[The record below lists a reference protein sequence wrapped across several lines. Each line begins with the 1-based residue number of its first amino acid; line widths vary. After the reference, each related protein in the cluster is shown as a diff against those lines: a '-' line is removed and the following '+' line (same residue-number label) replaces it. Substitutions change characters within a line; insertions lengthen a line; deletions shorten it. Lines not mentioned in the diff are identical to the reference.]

1 MMPEARLE
9 VHSCPELM
17 ELIGRVGFLPL
28 LESGIPGYCAEG
40 MMAEECRF
48 VRFAD
53 GSWEWP
59 LWQWKSALVTEGDCV
74 YGKFFAGKAGFI
86 CRSWWPHFFQWRR
99 SKHPAPE
106 PGTIEDTIL
115 TILNHHGSMIA
126 RELRRSGGKDIRS
139 EIRAKSSSLEL
150 CLMSKNR
157 AEPQSHHTATGLR
170 LVSLSLFAPV
180 AAHAHYLPFEDR
192 EVFVAA
198 LLTRCL
204 SPHPQPPISMCR
216 SFRCAA
222 PLRLRPSRSIG
233 ARKCNPA
240 VLGSLL
246 TAFARAHTLSPLQVG
261 YRLASP
267 RRHPIA
273 ATAKANAQQVVG
285 QRLWLTCTHS
295 CASIACSR
303 PLSPGNGSGLLKRC

>member
-1 MMPEARLE
+1 MSAFSDYFSDMMPEARLE

-86 CRSWWPHFFQWRR
+86 SRSWWPHFFQWRR

-126 RELRRSGGKDIRS
+126 RELRAASGFTGPKMRSRFDSYIVR
-139 EIRAKSSSLEL
+139 LQ
-150 CLMSKNR
+150 MSC
-157 AEPQSHHTATGLR
+157 HIVT
-170 LVSLSLFAPV
+170 
-180 AAHAHYLPFEDR
+180 EDFVYPRDRHGR
-192 EVFVAA
+192 EYGF
-198 LLTRCL
+198 
-204 SPHPQPPISMCR
+204 
-216 SFRCAA
+216 
-222 PLRLRPSRSIG
+222 G
-233 ARKCNPA
+233 W
-240 VLGSLL
+240 SLL
-246 TAFARAHTLSPLQVG
+246 TTPEHLFGLEACQCSCSPEESFALMSDHMRQLYNRERFCFVSK
-261 YRLASP
+261 
-267 RRHPIA
+267 RR
-273 ATAKANAQQVVG
+273 K
-285 QRLWLTCTHS
+285 
-295 CASIACSR
+295 
-303 PLSPGNGSGLLKRC
+303 